1 MEDYNDGSSLGYPNL
16 SACRV
21 VLTSAGG
28 AAHSAPVRLPAQ
40 ILQAA
45 RQPPVAKPYD
55 FALGTY
61 ERNLH
66 EDKPGMSKESE
77 GWLACCVGFVLGAA
91 RLISVYFFSHTQ
103 YCRKNRATDI
113 EGSSS
118 VMEGHG
124 YERFGRAAGHVGT
137 DEIGDQRR
145 RRRVRLPA
153 EIERLR
159 PQHFN

>member
-66 EDKPGMSKESE
+66 DDKPGMSKESE
-77 GWLACCVGFVLGAA
+77 GMVGVLRRFRVGCRASN
-91 RLISVYFFSHTQ
+91 LCLLFFAYTILQKKPCYRH
-103 YCRKNRATDI
+103 
-113 EGSSS
+113 
-118 VMEGHG
+118 
-124 YERFGRAAGHVGT
+124 
-137 DEIGDQRR
+137 
-145 RRRVRLPA
+145 
-153 EIERLR
+153 
-159 PQHFN
+159 